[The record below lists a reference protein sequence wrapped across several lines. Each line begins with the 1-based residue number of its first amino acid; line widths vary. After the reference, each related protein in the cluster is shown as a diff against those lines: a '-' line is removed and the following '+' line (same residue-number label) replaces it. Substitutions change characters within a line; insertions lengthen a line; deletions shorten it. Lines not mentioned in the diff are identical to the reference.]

1 MNLVFPFTKSQIE
14 EIAQR
19 YPTPFH
25 LYDEARIRGN
35 SKKLTE
41 AMHAA
46 GFTDFFNYFAV
57 KALPNP
63 YIMRILAEEG
73 QGLDCSSLAE
83 LELAERIGVTGD
95 KVIFTANNTT
105 INEYARAVQLGAVVN
120 FDDASHVPL
129 FLDKFGAPQAAYCRY
144 NPGNMSF
151 SDAEEFIMGKP
162 SEAKYGMTK
171 QQIFDAYRLLKDA
184 GVTTFGLHAMLLSN
198 DRDWRNHVRIARL
211 LFELAIEIHTS
222 LGIDFTFINLGGGI
236 GVPYRD
242 TDEFFDLI
250 AFANGVREAYD
261 DVKLQ
266 EAGNPRIVMEN
277 GRFMTADA
285 GYLVTSV
292 INRKETYKTYIGV
305 DASMSNLM
313 RPGMYGAFHRITIVG
328 KEKNEL
334 SIVADVTGSLCENND
349 KFAVDRELPMVEI
362 GDYLVIHTT
371 GAHGH
376 SMGFQYNGK
385 LRSAELLLGDDGSV
399 KCIRRAESLDDYF
412 ATLELDNQPDLKVK
426 EI

>member
-1 MNLVFPFTKSQIE
+1 MNSTFVFTRSQIE
-14 EIAQR
+14 DITRQ

-25 LYDEARIRGN
+25 VYDEARIRSN
-35 SKKLTE
+35 SGKLTE
-41 AMHAA
+41 AMRAA

-63 YIMRILAEEG
+63 HIMQILAEEG

-105 INEYARAVQLGAVVN
+105 MSEYARAVQLGAIVN
-120 FDDASHVPL
+120 FDDASHIPL
-129 FLDKFGAPQAAYCRY
+129 FLSKFGVPRAAYCRY

-171 QQIFDAYRLLKDA
+171 QQIFEAYRLLKEA

-211 LFELAIEIHTS
+211 LFELAIEIRTS

-236 GVPYRD
+236 GVPYRE
-242 TDEFFDLI
+242 TDEPFDLE

-261 DVKLQ
+261 EVKLE

-285 GYLVTSV
+285 GYLVASV
-292 INRKETYKTYIGV
+292 INRKETYKTYIGI

-313 RPGMYGAFHRITIVG
+313 RPGMYGAYHHVTIVG
-328 KEKNEL
+328 KEKHEPL
-334 SIVADVTGSLCENND
+334 IVADVTGSLCENND
-349 KFAVDRELPMVEI
+349 KFAVDRELPGVEI

-385 LRSAELLLGDDGSV
+385 LRSAELLLGSDGTV
-399 KCIRRAESLDDYF
+399 KCIRRAENFDDYF
-412 ATLELDNQPDLKVK
+412 ATLKFDKQPDLIIK
-426 EI
+426 ES